1 MMENRNAI
9 ERNFFESINLMKV
22 VACFAVILIHSSIF
36 DNVNTN
42 TQWWAVNLYN
52 AISRFAVPM
61 FIMISGALLINEKYS
76 LKDFLLKRT
85 LRIIPALIFWS
96 VIYLAWLGD
105 GRLFNIGVIKT
116 ILSGP
121 VYYHL
126 WYLYSIIGVMMF
138 SPILSSMYNN
148 SNKHLKLYF
157 ICIWFFVYS
166 AYPLAKELLNLQF
179 DIINVY
185 ELYPFFGLVGWYF
198 LGAYVR
204 DYIINN
210 PVESGGIK
218 YATVFII
225 SAFAVALL
233 TYLSS
238 KTHGSSADHID
249 FTSPVFFERNSPL
262 IIISTISLFT
272 LLSTIKTRGC
282 QFIHKSINEV
292 ASISLGIYCI
302 HLLILREL
310 LDKINYYIE
319 NLWVSVPLLSIIVFA
334 LSVAIIYPIR
344 KIRIIR
350 YIV

>member
-1 MMENRNAI
+1 MKKPNSI

-36 DNVNTN
+36 DNVNTD

-52 AISRFAVPM
+52 ATSRFAVPM

-85 LRIIPALIFWS
+85 LRIVPALIFWS

-148 SNKHLKLYF
+148 SSESLKLYF

-179 DIINVY
+179 DFINTY

-210 PVESGGIK
+210 QVENSGIK
-218 YATVFII
+218 YVSTFIT
-225 SAFAVALL
+225 STLAVAFL

-238 KTHGSSADHID
+238 KTHSSSADHID
-249 FTSPVFFERNSPL
+249 FTSPVFFERNSP
-262 IIISTISLFT
+262 IIIINTISLFM
-272 LLSTIKTRGC
+272 LLSTIKTRSYH
-282 QFIHKSINEV
+282 FIHRSINEV

-310 LDKINYYIE
+310 LNKINYYVE
-319 NLWVSVPLLSIIVFA
+319 NLWMSVPLLSIIVFVF
-334 LSVAIIYPIR
+334 SVAIIYPIR

-350 YIV
+350 YII